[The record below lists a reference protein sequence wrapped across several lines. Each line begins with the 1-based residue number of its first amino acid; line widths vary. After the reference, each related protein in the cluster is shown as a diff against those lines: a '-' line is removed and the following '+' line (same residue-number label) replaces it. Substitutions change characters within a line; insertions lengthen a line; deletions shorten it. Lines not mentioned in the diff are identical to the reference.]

1 MKKTLCMILALLVVL
16 AGCAQTTQPDATPA
30 ATPEQTAPQGTETE
44 QPDASAEPGTPDEP
58 AKDTLVVALSADALS
73 MDPARHT
80 TYPTGTV
87 LFHIYDPLV
96 TRDANG
102 NIQPWLAKSWE
113 LLDDVTWQFKLKE
126 GVTFTNGEPFNAECV
141 KYSLERVLDPDT
153 QAPNKTRIAAID
165 HVDVV
170 DEYTVNVV
178 TQYPAP
184 TLLQGMAE
192 DGFCAMM
199 VPVQH
204 TSTSLET
211 LGSEPVG
218 TGPYMLKEWVKDD
231 HITLVANDAYWG
243 TAPAIKTIIFR
254 PIPETSTAISEL
266 KSGGVDVI
274 TNVPPEQMDGLNTDT
289 TKVVAKATDR
299 LFYINVN
306 TLEEGPLQNKLVRQ
320 AIAYAIDV
328 DAINESLLG
337 GMAQRTAINL
347 PLEAFGYDASLT
359 PYEYNPEKAKELLAE
374 AGYADGITIP
384 FLSRNGRYIKDKEI
398 VETCAAYLEQVGI
411 HCEVE
416 LVEGGVW
423 QNRSEN
429 HGRKGIFYP
438 GWSGR
443 DADLVFYPQLASGQ
457 SQSYVS
463 DEALDAMIM
472 EARTTMDE
480 AKRLALYYE
489 IDAYLYD
496 QMFQIP
502 LFQSPAIYGVN
513 NALNWEPR
521 NDDILSFR
529 DASF

>member
-1 MKKTLCMILALLVVL
+1 M
-16 AGCAQTTQPDATPA
+16 
-30 ATPEQTAPQGTETE
+30 
-44 QPDASAEPGTPDEP
+44 
-58 AKDTLVVALSADALS
+58 
-73 MDPARHT
+73 
-80 TYPTGTV
+80 
-87 LFHIYDPLV
+87 
-96 TRDANG
+96 
-102 NIQPWLAKSWE
+102 
-113 LLDDVTWQFKLKE
+113 
-126 GVTFTNGEPFNAECV
+126 
-141 KYSLERVLDPDT
+141 LDPDT

-328 DAINESLLG
+328 DAINESLHG

-359 PYEYNPEKAKELLAE
+359 PYEYNPEKAKELLALLVDRRGGFVTSADIITALWEDEPITAQTRTRCRKVALRLNRTLE
-374 AGYADGITIP
+374 ANGAGHIIESVRGKRRIVPEAVACDLFD
-384 FLSRNGRYIKDKEI
+384 FLSPVPNRK
-398 VETCAAYLEQVGI
+398 AAFRGSYLKNYSWAEATLA
-411 HCEVE
+411 E
-416 LVEGGVW
+416 LM
-423 QNRSEN
+423 QNYYRS
-429 HGRKGIFYP
+429 
-438 GWSGR
+438 
-443 DADLVFYPQLASGQ
+443 
-457 SQSYVS
+457 
-463 DEALDAMIM
+463 
-472 EARTTMDE
+472 
-480 AKRLALYYE
+480 
-489 IDAYLYD
+489 
-496 QMFQIP
+496 
-502 LFQSPAIYGVN
+502 
-513 NALNWEPR
+513 
-521 NDDILSFR
+521 
-529 DASF
+529 

>member
-102 NIQPWLAKSWE
+102 NIQPWLAESWE

-374 AGYADGITIP
+374 AG
-384 FLSRNGRYIKDKEI
+384 
-398 VETCAAYLEQVGI
+398 
-411 HCEVE
+411 
-416 LVEGGVW
+416 
-423 QNRSEN
+423 
-429 HGRKGIFYP
+429 
-438 GWSGR
+438 
-443 DADLVFYPQLASGQ
+443 
-457 SQSYVS
+457 
-463 DEALDAMIM
+463 
-472 EARTTMDE
+472 
-480 AKRLALYYE
+480 
-489 IDAYLYD
+489 
-496 QMFQIP
+496 
-502 LFQSPAIYGVN
+502 
-513 NALNWEPR
+513 
-521 NDDILSFR
+521 
-529 DASF
+529 